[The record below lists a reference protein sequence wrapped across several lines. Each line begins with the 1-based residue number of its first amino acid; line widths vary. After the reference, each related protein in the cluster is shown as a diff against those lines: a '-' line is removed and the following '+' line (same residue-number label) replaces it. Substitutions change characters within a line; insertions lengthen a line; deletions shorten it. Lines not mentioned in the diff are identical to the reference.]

1 KQKLTVLYGSQTGQ
15 AEEIATQ
22 IHEDAVFNG
31 YDVDLHCLKDAGK
44 KFDISQ
50 ITCAVFVCSTTGD
63 GDPPENARKFL
74 RTLSRKTLSKDHL
87 SHLKYALLGLGDSN
101 YSTFCGGP
109 KKLERVLINLGAKQ
123 IHHSGFADDGT
134 DMELVVEPWLEELWP
149 ALKKYFSNQDCEI
162 LNDKPEEN
170 STKDENSD
178 FAKLDKNVD
187 CGQNKSVEN
196 LSKEIKNI
204 EIMVTYKSKNDINT
218 TTLQKSILLQ
228 ESSLSLVELT
238 LPPLFPL
245 YLETFASNEVRPA
258 IQHYQND
265 CPFPIASGSR
275 TSGLIRKASVLTR
288 EDAVKRTIE
297 ICMEVENR
305 EQYMPG
311 DAIAVCCKNPAQ
323 EVEWLINRLDLNE
336 KADESLQLKVSVEA
350 KKKSVPSFIPNIF
363 TIREVFTS
371 CLDIRAVVK
380 KPLLRCLVEFTSDPG
395 EKRQLEELC
404 SRQGGDEYMKRIREN
419 FISIIDIIA
428 AFQSCK
434 PTLEVL
440 LQHLPRLQPRRYSVA
455 NYGSEFISFVFNV
468 VHFPNEPSHLPDRK
482 GICTGYLES
491 LVEPMIKQKQV
502 DPISISIFPTKS
514 NDFALPGNLK
524 TPIVMIGPGTGVSPF
539 IGFLQQ
545 RREQIHSRTACNI
558 GPAWLFF
565 GCRHK
570 ERDFLF
576 QSELESF
583 IDGVLTKLC
592 VAFSRDKVT
601 ENEPKYVQDSL
612 TLHKNDIV
620 KLLLEDKAVFFVCG
634 DARNMAKDVRNCLI
648 NLIAIETNCDEDA
661 AREKFSVVLAEKRYK
676 EDIWT

>member
-350 KKKSVPSFIPNIF
+350 KKKS
-363 TIREVFTS
+363 
-371 CLDIRAVVK
+371 
-380 KPLLRCLVEFTSDPG
+380 
-395 EKRQLEELC
+395 
-404 SRQGGDEYMKRIREN
+404 
-419 FISIIDIIA
+419 
-428 AFQSCK
+428 SCK